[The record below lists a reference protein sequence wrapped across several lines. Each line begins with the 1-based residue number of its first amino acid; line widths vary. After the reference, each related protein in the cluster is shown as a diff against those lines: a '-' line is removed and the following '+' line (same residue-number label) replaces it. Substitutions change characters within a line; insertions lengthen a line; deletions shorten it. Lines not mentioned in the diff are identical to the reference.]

1 MKKCLYLSITVMALA
16 GVVFLG
22 TAATALGA
30 KGIIKTQGSGT
41 GSGSGMTVTE
51 LGVENPGTLPTSPFY
66 FLKEWGRGLE
76 RLFTFNSVKKAEL
89 ELRIT
94 NEKAAEALKVQETKP
109 DDAEALTIALE
120 NYTGAGERL
129 QARLAKLKE
138 TSENPNVEKLLEKL
152 AEQTLKHAILLNQ
165 LAERWNTDPYVEDAA
180 RNQIQGDPDFDLIA
194 NAVKDA
200 QGKIQDI
207 VLAAAQKEKNIE
219 QKAAEEIKRAEAA
232 ISKLESELAQ
242 FAINEPGVSNEKTGP
257 IRLDP
262 TPVRISTNTPKVPST
277 PEGATERQ
285 TPKRDFGDRMKAG
298 LDTAGGILANAKA
311 HLALAKTA
319 FAESKFGE
327 AFGKARSAE
336 VLAKNGS
343 RVLVGVLRPDVGG
356 LEDGESIKKPAR
368 DGVDADAPR
377 IEDVNSAMPIVPPDT
392 GEVGEKIV
400 PEAEKRIFPE
410 TNNGTR
416 EQKPAD

>member
-1 MKKCLYLSITVMALA
+1 MALA
-16 GVVFLG
+16 GVIFLG
-22 TAATALGA
+22 TAATALAA

-41 GSGSGMTVTE
+41 GSGSGITVTE

-94 NEKAAEALKVQETKP
+94 NEKAAEALKVQETRP
-109 DDAEALTIALE
+109 DDAEALAIAIE
-120 NYTGAGERL
+120 SYTKAEQRL
-129 QARLAKLKE
+129 QTRLAKLKE
-138 TSENPNVEKLLEKL
+138 TSENPQVAKLLEKL
-152 AEQTLKHAILLNQ
+152 DGQTLKHADLLNQ
-165 LAERWNTDPYVEDAA
+165 LAERWNTDPYAENTM
-180 RNQIQGDPDFDLIA
+180 RNHGIGDPDFDLIA

-207 VLAAAQKEKNIE
+207 VLAAAQKDKNIE
-219 QKAAEEIKRAEAA
+219 QKAAEQIKRAEDTVGKLKDEYGIEPAGIA
-232 ISKLESELAQ
+232 ID
-242 FAINEPGVSNEKTGP
+242 EPGAQVSKIIKGTKDVDNQAAGE
-257 IRLDP
+257 
-262 TPVRISTNTPKVPST
+262 
-277 PEGATERQ
+277 ERQ
-285 TPKRDFGDRMKAG
+285 TPKTDFGDRAKAG
-298 LDTAGGILANAKA
+298 LDTAGDILANAKA

-336 VLAKNGS
+336 VLARNGL

-356 LEDGESIKKPAR
+356 LEDEESIKKPAR

-377 IEDVNSAMPIVPPDT
+377 IEDMNSAMPIVPPDT